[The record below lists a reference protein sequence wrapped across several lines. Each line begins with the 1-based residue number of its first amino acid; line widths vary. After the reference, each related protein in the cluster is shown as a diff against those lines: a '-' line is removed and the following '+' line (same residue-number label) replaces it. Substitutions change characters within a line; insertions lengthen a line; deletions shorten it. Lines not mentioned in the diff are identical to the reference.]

1 MNPRISLRTW
11 FKPLVLEPLS
21 EIKSC
26 LIQIV
31 LSLGLLSA
39 AQGLFLLLIGPLF
52 KAMFDTP
59 VDGTFTLNSLFPSA
73 VAGWFQDLGPM
84 TITRAELAKY
94 LPFAIFFAAVVNGFA
109 GFIYQHQQ
117 QVMALHLGRRYR
129 EKLFA
134 AILQL
139 PFQKATLKS
148 PGEWMS
154 VVMNDVAFLQMR
166 LSDLLTGLVRDGIMV
181 LASVLALYFIHWPSA
196 LILTVL
202 AIPLMASTGRT
213 GKRIAV
219 FAELWQRELGR
230 MVSAVLDLRKRF
242 EFIRAQR
249 GEALEKERFKQM
261 NHGYYRMIRR
271 SIFIRAA
278 LAPSVELM
286 GFLMFAAI
294 LWAVTRQVQGF
305 RLEASQL
312 LQFFA
317 ALGIVLR
324 PLKSVGEQLARYH
337 ETKGILKQSLQT
349 FATVRELAETR
360 SIQPD
365 VTRGKDVKAW
375 NPEQGLHIQKIS
387 VAYKEGFRLTAADLK
402 LEPGKTVALIGPSGA
417 GKSSL
422 IKVLAGLL
430 QAEDWQADQTL
441 ESVVKA
447 ATLVSQKPFLFSAS
461 IRENLLYGHPTGS
474 SDDELLKELDFVGLS
489 AELKAM
495 DQTLDSPVDFIQTPL
510 SGGQMQR
517 LTIARAMLRPQP
529 LLLMDEV
536 TAAIDPLAEE
546 AITRRV
552 IERCHE
558 KNLCLLFVTH
568 RLQQLPYF
576 DEIWFVEA
584 GTVRKFA
591 SYNHLFQDSRIHRF
605 IDDQHSP

>member
-59 VDGTFTLNSLFPSA
+59 VDGNFTLNSLLPST
-73 VAGWFQDLGPM
+73 VAGWFRDLGPVS
-84 TITRAELAKY
+84 ITRADLAKY

-196 LILTVL
+196 LILTLL

-219 FAELWQRELGR
+219 FAEQWQRELGR

-249 GEALEKERFKQM
+249 GETLEKERFKQM

-271 SIFIRAA
+271 SIFVRAA

-294 LWAVTRQVQGF
+294 LWAVTRQIQGF

-360 SIQPD
+360 KGIDP
-365 VTRGKDVKAW
+365 GVKAW
-375 NPEQGLHIQKIS
+375 NPEQGLQIQKIS
-387 VAYKEGFRLTAADLK
+387 VAYKEGFRLTAEDLK
-402 LEPGKTVALIGPSGA
+402 LVPGKTVALIGPSGA

-430 QAEDWQADQTL
+430 QAEEWQADQSL
-441 ESVVKA
+441 ESLVKA

-461 IRENLLYGHPTGS
+461 IRDNLLYGHPTGS

-517 LTIARAMLRPQP
+517 LTIARALLRPQP

-546 AITRRV
+546 AITRRL
-552 IERCHE
+552 IERCQQ
-558 KNLCLLFVTH
+558 KKLCLLFVTH

>member
-59 VDGTFTLNSLFPSA
+59 VDGSFVLNSLLPSSIA
-73 VAGWFQDLGPM
+73 RWLPDFAQLSV
-84 TITRAELAKY
+84 TRLKLAQY
-94 LPFAIFFAAVVNGFA
+94 LPFMIFFAAVVNGFA
-109 GFIYQHQQ
+109 GFVYQHQQ

-139 PFQKATLKS
+139 PFQKATAKA

-166 LSDLLTGLVRDGIMV
+166 LSDLLTGLLRDGVMV
-181 LASVLALYFIHWPSA
+181 VASVLALYFIHWPSA
-196 LILTVL
+196 VILTLL
-202 AIPLMASTGRT
+202 AIPLMTGTGRT

-249 GEALEKERFKQM
+249 GESLEKERFRHM

-271 SIFIRAA
+271 SIFIRSA
-278 LAPSVELM
+278 LAPSMELM
-286 GFLMFAAI
+286 GFLMFAVI
-294 LWAVTRQVQGF
+294 LWAVTNRVQGF

-337 ETKGILKQSLQT
+337 ETKGILQQSLQT
-349 FATVRELAETR
+349 FATVKELAESR
-360 SIQPD
+360 KDRDPHVQPWEA
-365 VTRGKDVKAW
+365 R
-375 NPEQGLHIQKIS
+375 QGLRIKSMS
-387 VAYKEGFRLTAADLK
+387 VAYKEGFRLTAEDLE
-402 LEPGKTVALIGPSGA
+402 LVPGKTVALIGPSGA

-422 IKVLAGLL
+422 IKVLSGLL
-430 QAEDWQADQTL
+430 HAEAWDADCSL
-441 ESVVKA
+441 ESVVRA

-461 IRENLLYGHPTGS
+461 IRENLLYGHPTGC
-474 SDDELLKELDFVGLS
+474 SDELLLKELDFVGLGGELS
-489 AELKAM
+489 AM
-495 DQTLDSPVDFIQTPL
+495 SQTLDSPIDFIQTPL

-546 AITRRV
+546 AITRRL
-552 IERCHE
+552 IERCHQN
-558 KNLCLLFVTH
+558 NLCLLFVTH
-568 RLQQLPYF
+568 RLQQLPFF

-584 GTVRKFA
+584 GIVRKFE

>member
-39 AQGLFLLLIGPLF
+39 AQGLFLLLVGPLF

-59 VDGTFTLNSLFPSA
+59 VDGSFTLNTLLPPTFAEWFPNLAPIPVSR
-73 VAGWFQDLGPM
+73 GD
-84 TITRAELAKY
+84 LAKY
-94 LPFAIFFAAVVNGFA
+94 LPFAIFIAAVVNGFA

-139 PFQKATLKS
+139 PFQKATQKS

-181 LASVLALYFIHWPSA
+181 IASVLALYFIHWPSA
-196 LILTVL
+196 LILTLL

-249 GEALEKERFKQM
+249 GEALEKERFRHM

-271 SIFIRAA
+271 SIFVRAA
-278 LAPSVELM
+278 LAPAVELM

-294 LWAVTRQVQGF
+294 LWAVTREVKGF

-324 PLKSVGEQLARYH
+324 PLKSIGEQLARYH

-360 SIQPD
+360 
-365 VTRGKDVKAW
+365 KAIDPNIKPW
-375 NPEQGLHIQKIS
+375 NPQDGLRIESIS
-387 VAYKEGFRLTAADLK
+387 VAYKEGFRLTAEQ
-402 LEPGKTVALIGPSGA
+402 LELLPGKTVALIGPSGA

-430 QAEDWQADQTL
+430 QAEHWQANHSL
-441 ESVVKA
+441 ESVVQA

-461 IRENLLYGHPTGS
+461 IRENLLYGHPS
-474 SDDELLKELDFVGLS
+474 ACPDENLLKELDFVGLGG
-489 AELKAM
+489 ELNAM
-495 DQTLDSPVDFIQTPL
+495 SQTLDSPVDFIQTPL

-546 AITRRV
+546 AITRRL
-552 IERCHE
+552 IERCQQN
-558 KNLCLLFVTH
+558 KLCLLFVTH

>member
-11 FKPLVLEPLS
+11 FKPLLLEPLG

-52 KAMFDTP
+52 KAMFDTA
-59 VDGTFTLNSLFPSA
+59 VDGQFTLNSLLPPAVMQWLPSLA
-73 VAGWFQDLGPM
+73 P
-84 TITRAELAKY
+84 ISISRADLAKY
-94 LPFAIFFAAVVNGFA
+94 LPFAIFMAAVVNGFA

-139 PFQKATLKS
+139 PFQRVTQKS

-154 VVMNDVAFLQMR
+154 VAMNDVSFLQMR
-166 LSDLLTGLVRDGIMV
+166 LSDLLTGLVRDGITV
-181 LASVLALYFIHWPSA
+181 LASLLVLYFIHWPSA
-196 LILTVL
+196 LILTIL

-219 FAELWQRELGR
+219 FAEQWQRELGR

-249 GEALEKERFKQM
+249 GEDLEKERFKQI

-278 LAPSVELM
+278 LAPSVELV

-294 LWAVTRQVQGF
+294 LWAVTREVQGF

-337 ETKGILKQSLQT
+337 ETKGILKQSLET

-360 SIQPD
+360 RSIDPAI
-365 VTRGKDVKAW
+365 KPW
-375 NPEQGLHIQKIS
+375 NPDEGLRIEKIS
-387 VAYKEGFRLTAADLK
+387 VAYKEGFRLTADDLV

-430 QAEDWQADQTL
+430 QAEDWKADHGLDAIVQ
-441 ESVVKA
+441 A

-461 IRENLLYGHPTGS
+461 IRDNLLYGHPTGR
-474 SDDELLKELDFVGLS
+474 SDEEIWKELEFVGLG
-489 AELKAM
+489 AELSAM
-495 DQTLDSPVDFIQTPL
+495 SQTLDSPVDFIQTPL

-517 LTIARAMLRPQP
+517 LTIARALLRPQP
-529 LLLMDEV
+529 LLLLDEV

-546 AITRRV
+546 AITRRL
-552 IERCHE
+552 IERCQA
-558 KNLCLLFVTH
+558 KKLCLLFVTH

-584 GTVRKFA
+584 GTLRKFA

>member
-59 VDGTFTLNSLFPSA
+59 VDGTFTLNSLFPST
-73 VAGWFQDLGPM
+73 VAGWFRDLGPL
-84 TITRAELAKY
+84 TITRADLAKY

-181 LASVLALYFIHWPSA
+181 MTSVLALYFIHWPSA

-219 FAELWQRELGR
+219 FAEQWQRELGR

-249 GEALEKERFKQM
+249 GETLEKERFKLM

-278 LAPSVELM
+278 LAPSVELI

-360 SIQPD
+360 KGMDPD
-365 VTRGKDVKAW
+365 VKPW
-375 NPEQGLHIQKIS
+375 NPEQGLQIQKIS
-387 VAYKEGFRLTAADLK
+387 VAYKEGFRLTAEDLK

-430 QAEDWQADQTL
+430 QAEDWQADQSL
-441 ESVVKA
+441 ESMVKA

-461 IRENLLYGHPTGS
+461 IRDNLLYGHSTGS
-474 SDDELLKELDFVGLS
+474 TDDALLKELDFVGLS

-495 DQTLDSPVDFIQTPL
+495 DQTLDSPIDFIQTPL

-517 LTIARAMLRPQP
+517 LTIARALLRPQP

-546 AITRRV
+546 AITRRL
-552 IERCHE
+552 IERCQQ
-558 KNLCLLFVTH
+558 KKLCLLFVTH

>member
-1 MNPRISLRTW
+1 MNPRIRLRTW
-11 FKPLVLEPLS
+11 FKPLLLEPLS

-26 LIQIV
+26 LVQIV
-31 LSLGLLSA
+31 LSLGLLSV

-59 VDGTFTLNSLFPSA
+59 VDGSFTLNSLLPPA
-73 VAGWFQDLGPM
+73 VVKWLPDFGPLS
-84 TITRAELAKY
+84 ITRMELARY
-94 LPFAIFFAAVVNGFA
+94 LPFMIFFAAVVNGFA

-139 PFQKATLKS
+139 PFQKVTQKS

-154 VVMNDVAFLQMR
+154 VIMNDVAFLQMR

-181 LASVLALYFIHWPSA
+181 IASVIALYFIHWPSG
-196 LILTVL
+196 LILTLL

-249 GEALEKERFKQM
+249 GEGLEKERFRQM

-271 SIFIRAA
+271 SIFVRAA
-278 LAPSVELM
+278 LAPSVEM
-286 GFLMFAAI
+286 VGFLMFAAI

-360 SIQPD
+360 RTIDPHIKPWQ
-365 VTRGKDVKAW
+365 
-375 NPEQGLHIQKIS
+375 PEQGLTIKHLT
-387 VAYKEGFRLTAADLK
+387 VAYKEGFRLTAEDLE
-402 LEPGKTVALIGPSGA
+402 LVPGKTVALIGPSGA

-422 IKVLAGLL
+422 IKVLSGLL
-430 QAEDWQADQTL
+430 QPEVWDADHDL
-441 ESVVKA
+441 SSVVQA

-461 IRENLLYGHPTGS
+461 IRENLLYGHPTGCP
-474 SDDELLKELDFVGLS
+474 DERLQKELEFVGLS
-489 AELKAM
+489 TELNAM
-495 DQTLDSPVDFIQTPL
+495 SQTLDSPIDFIQTPL

-546 AITRRV
+546 AITRRL
-552 IERCHE
+552 IERCQQS
-558 KNLCLLFVTH
+558 KLCMLFVTH

-584 GTVRKFA
+584 GTLRKFE

>member
-59 VDGTFTLNSLFPSA
+59 VDGSFSLNTLLPATFAEWFPNLAPIPVSR
-73 VAGWFQDLGPM
+73 GDLA
-84 TITRAELAKY
+84 RY
-94 LPFAIFFAAVVNGFA
+94 LPFSIFIAAVVNGFA

-129 EKLFA
+129 EKLFD

-139 PFQKATLKS
+139 PFQKATQKS

-181 LASVLALYFIHWPSA
+181 IASVLALYFIHWPSA

-249 GEALEKERFKQM
+249 GEALEKERFRQM

-294 LWAVTRQVQGF
+294 LWAVTREVKGF

-324 PLKSVGEQLARYH
+324 PLKSIGEQLARYH
-337 ETKGILKQSLQT
+337 ETKGILKQSLNT

-360 SIQPD
+360 
-365 VTRGKDVKAW
+365 KAIDPNIKPW
-375 NPEQGLHIQKIS
+375 NPTEGLRIESIS
-387 VAYKEGFRLTAADLK
+387 VAYKEGFRLTAEQLDLV
-402 LEPGKTVALIGPSGA
+402 PGKTVALIGPSGA

-430 QAEDWQADQTL
+430 QAEAWQANHSL
-441 ESVVKA
+441 ESVVQA

-461 IRENLLYGHPTGS
+461 IRENLLYGHPTGC
-474 SDDELLKELDFVGLS
+474 SDEKLLKELDFVGLS
-489 AELKAM
+489 SELSAM
-495 DQTLDSPVDFIQTPL
+495 SQTLDSPVDFIQTPL

-546 AITRRV
+546 AITRRL
-552 IERCHE
+552 IERCQQS
-558 KNLCLLFVTH
+558 KLCLLFVTH